1 MIKFLVNGLLRD
13 RQRSLFPILI
23 VAIGVWITVFFHAY
37 LTGVFGELVD
47 TTARFSTGHVK
58 VMSRAYAEN
67 KDQIPNDL
75 ALLGADQIMA
85 DLQQQYP
92 EMIWTKR
99 IQFGGLLD
107 IPDETGETRSQGPV
121 AGMGVDL
128 LSPGTSEIAILNIEN
143 AVVSGRMPQNPGEIL
158 IGDNL
163 AQKLEVKLGETA
175 TLLTST
181 MYGSMTM
188 YNFTVVG
195 TIRFGVVAMD
205 RGAMIAEITDIQQAL
220 DMVDASGEI
229 LGYLENKIYNDEEA
243 AGIVARFNANYQG
256 VDDEFAPIMGKLKEL
271 SNLSDYL
278 AMGENFSGI
287 LIFIFIMIMSIVLW
301 NAGLMGGLRRYGEV
315 GIRLAIGENKGHV
328 YRSMIY
334 ESVFIGL
341 AGSVFGTVLGLGSAY
356 WLQTQGLDISSMMK
370 NINMMFPAIIRAEI
384 TQECYYIGF
393 FPGLFSTVLGTSLSG
408 IGIYKRQTA
417 QLFKE
422 LEV

>member
-23 VAIGVWITVFFHAY
+23 VVIGVWITVFFHAY
-37 LTGVFGELVD
+37 LKGVFGDLVD
-47 TTARFSTGHVK
+47 STARFSTGHLK

-67 KDQIPNDL
+67 EDQKPNDL
-75 ALLGADQIMA
+75 ALLGVDQIMT

-92 EMIWTKR
+92 KMTWVKR

-107 IPDETGETRSQGPV
+107 IPDESGETRSQGPV

-128 LSPGTSEIAILNIEN
+128 LSHGSSEIATLNIEK
-143 AVVSGRMPQNPGEIL
+143 ALVSGRVPQNPGEIL

-163 AQKLEVKLGETA
+163 ARKLKVQLGATA

-195 TIRFGVVAMD
+195 TIRFGVLAMD
-205 RGAMIAEITDIQQAL
+205 RGAMIADIADIQQVL
-220 DMVDASGEI
+220 DMQDAAGEV
-229 LGYLENKIYNDEEA
+229 LGFLENGIYNDEKA
-243 AGIVARFNANYQG
+243 AAIAERFNAGYQG
-256 VDDEFAPIMGKLKEL
+256 KEDEFAPVMGTLKEL
-271 SNLSDYL
+271 SNISEYL
-278 AMGENFSGI
+278 AMGEKFSGI
-287 LIFIFIMIMSIVLW
+287 LVFLFVFVMSIVLW
-301 NAGLMGGLRRYGEV
+301 NAGLLGGLRRYVEV
-315 GIRLAIGENKGHV
+315 GIRLAIGEHKGHV
-328 YRSMIY
+328 YRSLIY

-341 AGSVFGTVLGLGSAY
+341 AGSVFGTLLGLASTY
-356 WLQTQGLDISSMMK
+356 WLQTQGLDISSLMK
-370 NINMMFPAIIRAEI
+370 NINMMFPAVLRAEI
-384 TQECYYIGF
+384 TPETYYIGF